1 MPYFNFTQEIGEPD
15 LVTGE
20 IPGIKSEAS
29 FFLSTSAAEGLR
41 SSRVADI
48 TGESSSS
55 ESFKSNYAK
64 LPDYLK
70 SCLDYSAIVC
80 GRYGVEIGKLV
91 RLLLAE
97 GLIEDR
103 PGDIMED
110 VAANVLKELI
120 DLGML
125 QEERQGTEVKVPASY
140 LRLCILKLEKQDFVS
155 KTANSPVRLGIRDD
169 GRDIYPKVEGLLI
182 HSLFILGADRRAY
195 FDSYRGLSRAYMR
208 NVCGMH
214 FLLVLDL
221 DCWIERLPDE
231 LGDLIHLR
239 YLGLFNSNLDEL
251 PGTLGNLKR
260 LQTLDIRWCGGLRKL
275 PIQILH
281 IQQLRHLLMSDSIND
296 CEIRVPKGIGALV
309 NLHTLSGIYGGDDI
323 AMELIALT
331 QLRELG
337 VKRVTADHASELFAA
352 IEKMENL
359 TSLSLEAERN
369 YFEEEFFLSGG
380 LIEMPVWFASME
392 NLTRLSLLF
401 SYLSENPTSVLQF
414 LPKLKHLQ
422 LCHAYKARHIGKEFC
437 NAGGFPVLETLTIAS
452 GSLAEWTEIETGA
465 FPRLRYLC
473 FHNCGNLIFLP
484 EGLQN
489 ISTLQDLCFFP
500 WHPDLRRRLMS
511 QIFGR
516 LRTVDFPT
524 TKWKNINHN
533 SFHRKFFEDEMLL
546 LYSSNI
552 ISCFLFIYFNILVKC
567 AILYCLVYLNLCN
580 LQRRNQCTRLQ
591 KIYLDDERCVYLF
604 AFP

>member
-1 MPYFNFTQEIGEPD
+1 MPYFNFTQEMGKPD
-15 LVTGE
+15 VVTEE
-20 IPGIKSEAS
+20 ILGNESEAS

-55 ESFKSNYAK
+55 ETFKSNYAK

-80 GRYGVEIGKLV
+80 GRSGVEIGKLV

-110 VAANVLKELI
+110 VAENVLKELI

-125 QEERQGTEVKVPASY
+125 QKEPIWAEVKVPASY

-155 KTANSPVRLGIRDD
+155 KSANSPVRLRIRDD
-169 GRDIYPKVEGLLI
+169 GRDIYPNVEGLLI
-182 HSLFILGADRRAY
+182 QSLFI
-195 FDSYRGLSRAYMR
+195 DSTHRGYSFGSSRGLSRAYMR

-221 DCWIERLPDE
+221 DGKIECLPDE

-239 YLGLFNSNLDEL
+239 YLGLVNSYLDEL

-260 LQTLDIRWCGGLRKL
+260 LQTLDIRRCRKLRKL

-281 IQQLRHLLMSDSIND
+281 IQQLRHLLMSDSSND
-296 CEIRVPKGIGALV
+296 CGIRVPKGIGTLV

-323 AMELIALT
+323 AMELIAIT

-337 VKRVTADHASELFAA
+337 VKRVADDHASELFAA
-352 IEKMENL
+352 IKKMENL
-359 TSLSLEAERN
+359 TSLSLEAEEN
-369 YFEEEFFLSGG
+369 YFEDTPSSIFPELDAFSPPPLLQKFFLRGG

-392 NLTRLSLLF
+392 NLTRLSLF
-401 SYLSENPTSVLQF
+401 NSYLSENPTSVLQL
-414 LPKLKHLQ
+414 LPKLKHLN
-422 LCHAYKARHIGKEFC
+422 LWKAYKARHIGKEFC
-437 NAGGFPVLETLTIAS
+437 NAGGFPMLETLTIAS
-452 GSLAEWTEIETGA
+452 EFLAEWTEIETGA
-465 FPRLRYLC
+465 FPRLSYLC
-473 FHNCGNLIFLP
+473 FRSCRNLIFLP
-484 EGLQN
+484 DGLQN
-489 ISTLQDLCFFP
+489 IATLQDLHFLPC
-500 WHPDLRRRLMS
+500 HPDLRRRLMGEENYK
-511 QIFGR
+511 IEHVPNIWM
-516 LRTVDFPT
+516 VD
-524 TKWKNINHN
+524 
-533 SFHRKFFEDEMLL
+533 L
-546 LYSSNI
+546 
-552 ISCFLFIYFNILVKC
+552 
-567 AILYCLVYLNLCN
+567 
-580 LQRRNQCTRLQ
+580 
-591 KIYLDDERCVYLF
+591 
-604 AFP
+604 

>member
-1 MPYFNFTQEIGEPD
+1 MPYFNFTQEIGKPD
-15 LVTGE
+15 LVTEE
-20 IPGIKSEAS
+20 ILGIEPEAS

-55 ESFKSNYAK
+55 ETFKSNYAK

-110 VAANVLKELI
+110 VAENVLKELI

-125 QEERQGTEVKVPASY
+125 QEEEQGTEVKVPASY
-140 LRLCILKLEKQDFVS
+140 VQLCILKLEKQDFVS
-155 KTANSPVRLGIRDD
+155 KTANSPVRLRIRDD
-169 GRDIYPKVEGLLI
+169 GRDIYPNVEGLLI
-182 HSLFILGADRRAY
+182 QSLFISSGSYYY
-195 FDSYRGLSRAYMR
+195 FDPPRGLSRAYMR

-221 DCWIERLPDE
+221 SGWIECLPDE

-239 YLGLFNSNLDEL
+239 YLRLFNSHLNEL

-260 LQTLDIRWCGGLRKL
+260 LQTLDIRMCRQLRKL

-281 IQQLRHLLMSDSIND
+281 IQQLRHLLMSDGVND
-296 CEIRVPKGIGALV
+296 CEIRVPKGIGTLV

-337 VKRVTADHASELFAA
+337 VKRVNDDHASELFAA
-352 IEKMENL
+352 IKKLENL
-359 TSLSLEAERN
+359 TSLSLEAEGN
-369 YFEEEFFLSGG
+369 YFEDTHFSIFPELDAFSPPPLLQEFFLLGV

-392 NLTRLSLLF
+392 NLTRLSLCF
-401 SYLSENPTSVLQF
+401 SYLSENPTSVLQL
-414 LPKLKHLQ
+414 LPKLKHLK
-422 LCHAYKARHIGKEFC
+422 LWEAYKARHIGKEFC

-452 GSLAEWTEIETGA
+452 EFLAEWTEIETGA
-465 FPRLRYLC
+465 FPRLSYLC
-473 FHNCGNLIFLP
+473 FRSCRNLIFLP

-500 WHPDLRRRLMS
+500 WHPDLERRLMGEENYK
-511 QIFGR
+511 IKHVPNI
-516 LRTVDFPT
+516 RT
-524 TKWKNINHN
+524 
-533 SFHRKFFEDEMLL
+533 FE
-546 LYSSNI
+546 N
-552 ISCFLFIYFNILVKC
+552 C
-567 AILYCLVYLNLCN
+567 
-580 LQRRNQCTRLQ
+580 
-591 KIYLDDERCVYLF
+591 
-604 AFP
+604 

>member
-15 LVTGE
+15 LVTEE
-20 IPGIKSEAS
+20 IPGIESEAS
-29 FFLSTSAAEGLR
+29 FYLSTSAAEGLR

-64 LPDYLK
+64 LPEYLK
-70 SCLDYSAIVC
+70 ACLDYSAIVC
-80 GRYGVEIGKLV
+80 WRSYGVEIGKLV

-125 QEERQGTEVKVPASY
+125 QEERQGTEVKVPAPY

-169 GRDIYPKVEGLLI
+169 GRDIYPNVEGLLI
-182 HSLFILGADRRAY
+182 QSLFIFSRHRDSS
-195 FDSYRGLSRAYMR
+195 FDSPRGLSRAYMR

-221 DCWIERLPDE
+221 DSRIERLPDE

-239 YLGLFNSNLDEL
+239 YLGLVGSRLDEL

-260 LQTLDIRWCGGLRKL
+260 LQTLDIRSCGELRKL
-275 PIQILH
+275 PIEILH
-281 IQQLRHLLMSDSIND
+281 IQQLRHLLMSDSINN

-352 IEKMENL
+352 IKKMENL
-359 TSLSLEAERN
+359 TSLSLKAERN
-369 YFEEEFFLSGG
+369 YFDGTGFSIFPELDAFSPPPLLQEFFLFGG

-392 NLTRLSLLF
+392 NLTRLSLF
-401 SYLSENPTSVLQF
+401 NSYLSENPTSVLQL
-414 LPKLKHLQ
+414 LPKLKHLK
-422 LCHAYKARHIGKEFC
+422 LCDAYKARHIGKEFC

-452 GSLAEWTEIETGA
+452 EFLAEWTEIETGA

-473 FHNCGNLIFLP
+473 FRCRSLIFLP

-489 ISTLQDLCFFP
+489 ISTLQDLRFLP
-500 WHPDLRRRLMS
+500 WNPDLKRRLMGEENYK
-511 QIFGR
+511 IKHVRVFGK
-516 LRTVDFPT
+516 V
-524 TKWKNINHN
+524 
-533 SFHRKFFEDEMLL
+533 
-546 LYSSNI
+546 
-552 ISCFLFIYFNILVKC
+552 
-567 AILYCLVYLNLCN
+567 
-580 LQRRNQCTRLQ
+580 
-591 KIYLDDERCVYLF
+591 
-604 AFP
+604 